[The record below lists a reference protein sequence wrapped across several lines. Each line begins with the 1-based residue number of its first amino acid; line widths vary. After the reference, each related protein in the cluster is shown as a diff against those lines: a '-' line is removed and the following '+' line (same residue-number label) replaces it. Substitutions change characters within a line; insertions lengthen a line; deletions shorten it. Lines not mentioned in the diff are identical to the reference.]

1 MKEPPLIEQIFAL
14 AAAGLGYEDIAVRL
28 RLDPRHTRQFVIGG
42 RFDGYVSGVR
52 KQAADD
58 GR

>member
-28 RLDPRHTRQFVIGG
+28 RLDLRHTRQFVIG
-42 RFDGYVSGVR
+42 
-52 KQAADD
+52 
-58 GR
+58 